1 MNNMRKLRKACGL
14 TMKELGRSVGVAEST
29 ISLYETGKH
38 EPDIQTMLRIAAA
51 LGVSVDELLGDSI
64 PVQQNATRSEATA
77 LMAQLTDDELALV
90 LSYAEYIKSQRK

>member
-51 LGVSVDELLGDSI
+51 LGVSVDELIGDAAQV
-64 PVQQNATRSEATA
+64 PQNPTRAEVAA
-77 LMAQLTDDELALV
+77 LIAQLSGDELAHV